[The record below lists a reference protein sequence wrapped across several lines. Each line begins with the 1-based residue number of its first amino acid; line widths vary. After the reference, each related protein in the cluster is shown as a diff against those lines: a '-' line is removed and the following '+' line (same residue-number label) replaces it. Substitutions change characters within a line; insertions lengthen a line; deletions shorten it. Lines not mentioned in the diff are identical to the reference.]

1 MQDQVAALR
10 LLGIRANFLNS
21 TLNPEEVY
29 AIESSLRNDELDLLY
44 IAPERL
50 NRQCHSEPLICCGP
64 YPLACLRLMKL
75 TAFRNGVMTFGLII

>member
-1 MQDQVAALR
+1 MQDQVALR

-50 NRQCHSEPLICCGP
+50 NQSRTLD
-64 YPLACLRLMKL
+64 LLRTVSISLFAIDEAHCVSPM
-75 TAFRNGVMTFGLII
+75 GS